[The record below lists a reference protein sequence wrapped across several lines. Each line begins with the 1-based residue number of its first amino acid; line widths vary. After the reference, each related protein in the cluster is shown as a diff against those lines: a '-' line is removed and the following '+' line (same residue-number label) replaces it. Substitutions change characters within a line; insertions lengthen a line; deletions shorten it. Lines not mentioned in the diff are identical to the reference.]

1 VNSETDWKEETNM
14 SSRKTFYAAMLM
26 AALLVVATG
35 CSMAATAASSAT
47 PPNRTITVVGTGKA
61 FGTPDVA
68 RVTVGIETRNES
80 VQEAADDNDAKMSA
94 LLEAIAELGIDK
106 KDIQTSNYS
115 IYTDRNALPG
125 AEMESSEE
133 SVVYVVNNQV
143 TVTVRDLEKLG
154 DVLDGAVAA
163 GANNVYGIY
172 FTVDDPSALE
182 SEARANAVADAKAR
196 AESLAE
202 LAGVEVGDVL
212 SISEVIGGGTAVPV
226 MEAARGMGQASVP
239 IEVGELE
246 VGMSVQVTYAIG

>member
-1 VNSETDWKEETNM
+1 M
-14 SSRKTFYAAMLM
+14 SSRRTFYAAILM

-35 CSMAATAASSAT
+35 CSLGATAASSAT

-68 RVTVGIETRNES
+68 RVTVGIETRSEL
-80 VQEAADDNDAKMSA
+80 VQEAADDNNAKMSA
-94 LLEAIAELGIDK
+94 LLDAIAELGIDK

-115 IYTDRNALPG
+115 IYTDRRPLLSS
-125 AEMESSEE
+125 EIESSEE
-133 SVVYVVNNQV
+133 SLVYVVNNQV
-143 TVTVRDLEKLG
+143 TVTVRDLESLG
-154 DVLDGAVAA
+154 DVLDAAVAA

-196 AESLAE
+196 AESLAG

-212 SISEVIGGGTAVPV
+212 SISEVIGGPIAVPV

-246 VGMSVQVTYAIG
+246 VSMNVQVTYAIR

>member
-1 VNSETDWKEETNM
+1 M
-14 SSRKTFYAAMLM
+14 SSRRTFYAAMLM

-35 CSMAATAASSAT
+35 CSLAASAASSAT
-47 PPNRTITVVGTGKA
+47 PPNRTISVVGTGKA
-61 FGTPDVA
+61 SGTPDVA

-80 VQEAADDNDAKMSA
+80 VQEAAGDNSTKMSA

-115 IYTDRNALPG
+115 IYTDRKPLEG
-125 AEMESSEE
+125 LEMESSEE
-133 SVVYVVNNQV
+133 SLVYVVNNQV

-212 SISEVIGGGTAVPV
+212 SISEVIGGPV
-226 MEAARGMGQASVP
+226 AIAAREAMGGMASAVP

-246 VGMSVQVTYAIG
+246 VSLSVQVTYVIG

>member
-1 VNSETDWKEETNM
+1 
-14 SSRKTFYAAMLM
+14 M

-35 CSMAATAASSAT
+35 CSLGATAASSAT

-68 RVTVGIETRNES
+68 RVTVGIETRSEL
-80 VQEAADDNDAKMSA
+80 VQEAADDNNAKMSA
-94 LLEAIAELGIDK
+94 LLDAIAELGIDK

-115 IYTDRNALPG
+115 IYTDRRPLLSS
-125 AEMESSEE
+125 EIESSEE
-133 SVVYVVNNQV
+133 SLVYVVNNQV
-143 TVTVRDLEKLG
+143 TVTVRDLESLG
-154 DVLDGAVAA
+154 DVLDAAVAA

-196 AESLAE
+196 AESLAG

-212 SISEVIGGGTAVPV
+212 SISEVIGGPIAVPV

-246 VGMSVQVTYAIG
+246 VSMNVQVTYAIR